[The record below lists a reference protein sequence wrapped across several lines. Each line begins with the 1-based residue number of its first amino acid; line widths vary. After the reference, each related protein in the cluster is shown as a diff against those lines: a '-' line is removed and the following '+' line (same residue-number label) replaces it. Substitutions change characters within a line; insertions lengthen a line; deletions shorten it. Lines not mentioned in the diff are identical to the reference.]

1 MHASPFTPSAIQV
14 FRRFLQGAAALGC
27 GAQPSRYGIAGHGIN
42 GKRPQRGR
50 GRAFSWRRAAA
61 LTAGAVGLAL
71 SSLPLAGTAQPQESG
86 AASSPKLRILALG
99 DSLTAGYGLAPE
111 DGFVAQLQRALDA
124 AGLDVQVLDGG
135 VSGDTTAGGLA
146 RLDWALADDPDAVI
160 LELGANDGL
169 RGLDPAATRA
179 NLDAMLTRLGQ
190 AGKAVLLAGMLAPP
204 NLGPEYGAE
213 FNRIYPELAAAHGVT
228 LYPFFLDGVA
238 AEPSLNQDDGIHP
251 NADGVRI
258 IVERLMPR
266 LRELITQARAGA
278 AG

>member
-1 MHASPFTPSAIQV
+1 MHASPSTPSAIQV
-14 FRRFLQGAAALGC
+14 FRRFLQGAAAVGR
-27 GAQPSRYGIAGHGIN
+27 GAQPSRYGIAGHRIN
-42 GKRPQRGR
+42 GKRSQQGL
-50 GRAFSWRRAAA
+50 GRAFSWRRAAMAAA
-61 LTAGAVGLAL
+61 LGLGLVA
-71 SSLPLAGTAQPQESG
+71 AGTARSQDSG
-86 AASSPKLRILALG
+86 AAGGAELRLLALG

-111 DGFVAQLQRALDA
+111 DGFVAQLQRALDD
-124 AGLDVQVLDGG
+124 AGLAARVLDGG

-146 RLDWALADDPDAVI
+146 RLDWALADEPDAVI

-190 AGKAVLLAGMLAPP
+190 AGKPVLLTGMLAPP

-213 FNRIYPELAAAHGVT
+213 FNRIYPELAAAHGIA

-238 AEPSLNQDDGIHP
+238 AEPGLNQDDGIHP
-251 NADGVRI
+251 NAEGVRI
-258 IVERLMPR
+258 IVERLLPS
-266 LRELITQARAGA
+266 LRDLIAQARAGA